1 LQYNGNGRL
10 KKGTYKSVASLY
22 SVSISAIK
30 RIWMRFKETGD
41 VSHKKTKNCGRKR
54 VQIDRDQFR
63 RIPFSKRSTLRD
75 LESELKVS
83 KSSLHRSQKHGTIR
97 RHSNSIKPFIK
108 EENKIVRLKFILSML
123 ENGTIPHDPTFKTMH
138 NIVYIDEKWFY
149 MTKKNTNYYLLPEED
164 EPYRACQS
172 KKFIGKVMF
181 LGAIARPRFDAEWNV
196 TFYGKIGIFPFVIQ
210 EPAKRTSVNRVAGT
224 LVTKPITSVNREVSK
239 NI

>member
-1 LQYNGNGRL
+1 
-10 KKGTYKSVASLY
+10 
-22 SVSISAIK
+22 
-30 RIWMRFKETGD
+30 MRFKETGD

-63 RIPFSKRSTLRD
+63 RIPFSKRSNLRD
-75 LESELKVS
+75 LESQLKVS
-83 KSSLHRSQKHGTIR
+83 KSSLHRSQKRGTIR

-172 KKFIGKVMF
+172 KK
-181 LGAIARPRFDAEWNV
+181 L
-196 TFYGKIGIFPFVIQ
+196 
-210 EPAKRTSVNRVAGT
+210 
-224 LVTKPITSVNREVSK
+224 
-239 NI
+239 